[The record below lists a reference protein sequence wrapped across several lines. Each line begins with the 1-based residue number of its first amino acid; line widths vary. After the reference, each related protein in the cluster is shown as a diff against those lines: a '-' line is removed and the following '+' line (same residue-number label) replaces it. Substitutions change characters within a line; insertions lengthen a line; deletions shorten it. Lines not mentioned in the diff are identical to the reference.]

1 MVQTSPGNDC
11 LRARRSGE
19 DVPNCPT
26 VSHRQR
32 NFLTSDLSA
41 CRAIALAKAKLSW
54 PRWQT
59 PALSPAHR
67 RTASLTSDSMFARAT
82 KGDVTPVG
90 EKFCEI
96 LRLCSHT
103 HSVKLGA
110 KAIAVDLL

>member
-1 MVQTSPGNDC
+1 
-11 LRARRSGE
+11 
-19 DVPNCPT
+19 
-26 VSHRQR
+26 
-32 NFLTSDLSA
+32 
-41 CRAIALAKAKLSW
+41 
-54 PRWQT
+54 
-59 PALSPAHR
+59 
-67 RTASLTSDSMFARAT
+67 MFARAT

>member
-82 KGDVTPVG
+82 TGDVTPVG

-96 LRLCSHT
+96 LRQLTGTRSRIT
-103 HSVKLGA
+103 NVKSV
-110 KAIAVDLL
+110 D